1 MKDVDDYVKPP
12 PYIDTPLP
20 DNDPLIYK
28 LKLRIQQDLNQI
40 NGVYDYQ
47 ISETSQK
54 KSLKIKD
61 IEQQYDK
68 RISIINKQRENDI
81 KEYNTQAE
89 IHINNLIISINNP
102 TKINDVKY
110 KKSLYE
116 YLYDFFLKT

>member
-47 ISETSQK
+47 ISETCQHWLIL
-54 KSLKIKD
+54 LK
-61 IEQQYDK
+61 QCGT
-68 RISIINKQRENDI
+68 N
-81 KEYNTQAE
+81 
-89 IHINNLIISINNP
+89 
-102 TKINDVKY
+102 
-110 KKSLYE
+110 
-116 YLYDFFLKT
+116 